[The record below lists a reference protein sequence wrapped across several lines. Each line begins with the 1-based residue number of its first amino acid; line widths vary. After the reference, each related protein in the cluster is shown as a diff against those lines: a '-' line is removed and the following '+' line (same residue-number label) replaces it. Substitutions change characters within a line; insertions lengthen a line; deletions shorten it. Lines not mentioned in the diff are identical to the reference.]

1 MCFLME
7 NKNVFPPYAYLTY
20 FRASFSL
27 MKQRLQS
34 LFIFTEKAF
43 DFASCVGILSLCI
56 TSHLKQFKN
65 FYNEK
70 IPVFYNKKFQTL
82 FGSTKYSTRYYSN

>member
-1 MCFLME
+1 ME

-65 FYNEK
+65 FLQRKNSCFLQQK
-70 IPVFYNKKFQTL
+70 IPNFVWINEIFDQVL
-82 FGSTKYSTRYYSN
+82 F